1 MATPNNN
8 FKNYM
13 YLVLLFLVLLGA
25 AYILFGNHNILQ
37 PTKTVDNELKNSL
50 SQSKCVSSYKY
61 DDSAFILY
69 LNLNLCKEKET
80 LAILLTIR
88 NTFEINKR
96 EFPKLIEAYTIS
108 GELLVSYPFKNIPTL
123 KDLETSKDLETK
135 RAAGEEELT
144 VFLGGDW
151 ETAYDAV
158 MYVFRHSE
166 NSFISRLY
174 KLSKIDNAK
183 EDKVIYVPVSAT
195 GPVALGIFF
204 EPLSDK
210 KTKVSFVKSSFSGSA
225 INQGVIYAIPE
236 EVNYLLR
243 HGKQSYLEYTHKLA
257 EETAKKHQEELNAP

>member
-1 MATPNNN
+1 MRGKLFWVVIIFSLGFATYT
-8 FKNYM
+8 FA
-13 YLVLLFLVLLGA
+13 GS
-25 AYILFGNHNILQ
+25 HNILQ

-123 KDLETSKDLETK
+123 KDLETSKDLEAK

-210 KTKVSFVKSSFSGSA
+210 KTKVSFVKTSFSGSA
-225 INQGVIYAIPE
+225 INQGVIYTIPE

>member
-69 LNLNLCKEKET
+69 LNLNQCKGKKT
-80 LAILLTIR
+80 SAILKTIR

-123 KDLETSKDLETK
+123 KDLETKRAAKDLETK
-135 RAAGEEELT
+135 RVAGEEELT

-151 ETAYDAV
+151 ETVYDAV

-174 KLSKIDNAK
+174 KLSKIDNTK

-210 KTKVSFVKSSFSGSA
+210 KTKVSFVKTSFSGSA

-236 EVNYLLR
+236 EANYLLR
-243 HGKQSYLEYTHKLA
+243 HGKQSYLEYTHK
-257 EETAKKHQEELNAP
+257 